1 MQSHSQRLCARIELA
16 FPAMLNIANEVANH
30 PRLRELYPELL
41 IRMHWLIRFSV
52 PLMESAITACRS
64 RTNDDAVAAALL
76 PYLEEHIEEE
86 RGHDELLLQDLERIG
101 VPRETVL
108 RRLPS
113 PCIASAEGATHYWT
127 VHHHPV
133 ALFGSMIP
141 SECYPTSMDTIRWMQ
156 QQTGYPRAA
165 FRTMELHSDLDQAH
179 GAEALAMLD
188 SLPLTDWHHELLGVA
203 ALNFLAGS
211 TQMYWELLE
220 EFSEEEADVDQA
232 VCCA

>member
-1 MQSHSQRLCARIELA
+1 M
-16 FPAMLNIANEVANH
+16 
-30 PRLRELYPELL
+30 
-41 IRMHWLIRFSV
+41 
-52 PLMESAITACRS
+52 
-64 RTNDDAVAAALL
+64 L

-101 VPRETVL
+101 FSRQAVL

-113 PCIASAEGATHYWT
+113 PCIAAAEGAMHYWT
-127 VHHHPV
+127 VHHHPI

-141 SECYPTSMDTIRWMQ
+141 SECYPTGRDTIRWMQ

-165 FRTMELHSDLDQAH
+165 FRTMELHSDLDQGH

-203 ALNFLAGS
+203 ALHFLAGS

-220 EFSEEEADVDQA
+220 EFTEEEAGIDQA
-232 VCCA
+232 VCSV